1 MSPRVRQTSERRYEG
16 GPNDVGVSLIMV
28 DTAPADGPE
37 LHVHPYEEVF
47 VVQVGNARFTV
58 GDDTLEA
65 GPGDVLVAPA
75 DTPHRFVNIGA
86 DRLRMV
92 AIHVSPKFI
101 QEWVE

>member
-1 MSPRVRQTSERRYEG
+1 MSPRARQTAERRYEG
-16 GPNDVGVSLIMV
+16 QPNEIGVSLIMV
-28 DTAPADGPE
+28 DTAPDDGPE

-47 VVQVGNARFTV
+47 VVQVGSARFTV